1 MQYLAPLLPY
11 ATLLAVIVAVVFGLI
26 TARHGRRLRYL
37 TAATELVHTTQTAE
51 FSQSV
56 QRVLELPVEARAD
69 TVMSDPE
76 LVSAAYVVGHA
87 FESLGVMVFYRLL
100 PLHLVDHLIGG
111 YVRASWL
118 RLRPY
123 VELRRAR
130 LGPMFGEWFQWLA
143 ERLAE
148 SPAPG
153 KDAGA
158 HLAHRA
164 WRARRFGVHP

>member
-1 MQYLAPLLPY
+1 
-11 ATLLAVIVAVVFGLI
+11 
-26 TARHGRRLRYL
+26 
-37 TAATELVHTTQTAE
+37 
-51 FSQSV
+51 
-56 QRVLELPVEARAD
+56 
-69 TVMSDPE
+69 
-76 LVSAAYVVGHA
+76 VVGHA

-123 VELRRAR
+123 VEMRQAQ

-143 ERLAE
+143 ERLSE

-153 KDAGA
+153 KDIGA
-158 HLAHRA
+158 FEAYKD
-164 WRARRFGVHP
+164 WRVRRLGVYP

>member
-1 MQYLAPLLPY
+1 MKYLAPLLPY
-11 ATLLAVIVAVVFGLI
+11 ATLLAVFVAVFFGII
-26 TARHGRRLRYL
+26 TARHGRRFRYL
-37 TAATELVHTTQTAE
+37 TAATELVRTTQPPE
-51 FSQSV
+51 FTQSV
-56 QRVLELPVEARAD
+56 QRILELPIDAPAD
-69 TVMSDPE
+69 SVASRPE
-76 LVSAAYVVGHA
+76 LVYAAYVVGHA

-100 PLHLVDHLIGG
+100 PLHLVDHLVGG

-153 KDAGA
+153 KRLGA
-158 HLAHRA
+158 PQAHRT
-164 WRARRFGVHP
+164 WRARSFGVYP